1 MPLSHQTL
9 EYFLESYGYI
19 AIFIGT
25 FLEGETILV
34 LGGLAAKIGHLELKD
49 VILAAFLGTTLGD
62 QLYFFIGRR
71 YGSAILNKKPQW
83 RNRTDRIDNLF
94 NKYDVALILS
104 FRFIYGLRTVASFA
118 FGMSSISIKKFVFLN
133 MLGAIIWAIIIG
145 SAGYVLGH
153 GMEMLV
159 DDIKGRQ
166 TLIFIGIMAAGA
178 ALWMVYYWR
187 SRQKA

>member
-104 FRFIYGLRTVASFA
+104 FRFMYGLRTVASFD

-166 TLIFIGIMAAGA
+166 TLIFIGIMAVGA

>member
-1 MPLSHQTL
+1 MPLSHHTL

-34 LGGLAAKIGHLELKD
+34 LGGLAAKIGHLDLKN
-49 VILAAFLGTTLGD
+49 VILTAFLGTTLGD

-71 YGSAILNKKPQW
+71 YGTAILNKRPQW
-83 RNRTDRIDNLF
+83 RKRTDKIDSMF
-94 NKYDVALILS
+94 NRYDVALILS
-104 FRFIYGLRTVASFA
+104 FRFMYGVRTVASFA
-118 FGMSSISIKKFVFLN
+118 FGMSSISTKKFIFLN
-133 MLGAIIWAIIIG
+133 MLGAIIWAIAVA

-153 GMEMLV
+153 GMELLI

-166 TLIFIGIMAAGA
+166 TMIFVVIMAAGA
-178 ALWMVYYWR
+178 AVWMVYYWR

>member
-71 YGSAILNKKPQW
+71 YGSSILNKKPQW
-83 RNRTDRIDNLF
+83 RNRTDKIDNLF

-104 FRFIYGLRTVASFA
+104 FRFMYGLRTVASFA

-133 MLGAIIWAIIIG
+133 TLGAIIWAIIIG